1 MCVILDLYEYQK
13 HDIVDIAW
21 VLFEAFIF
29 PRSTINQFPFLVCS
43 FYTIQLDEDIVKNT
57 MDTTHVFFYASH
69 AKIQWRKTYY
79 YAQKTQDI
87 PLGTTQY
94 QWSSVNESNF

>member
-1 MCVILDLYEYQK
+1 MCVILDLYEDQK
-13 HDIVDIAW
+13 QNIVEITR

-69 AKIQWRKTYY
+69 AKIQWRKTYF
-79 YAQKTQDI
+79 YAHKTQVI
-87 PLGTTQY
+87 PPGTTQY
-94 QWSSVNESNF
+94 QWS